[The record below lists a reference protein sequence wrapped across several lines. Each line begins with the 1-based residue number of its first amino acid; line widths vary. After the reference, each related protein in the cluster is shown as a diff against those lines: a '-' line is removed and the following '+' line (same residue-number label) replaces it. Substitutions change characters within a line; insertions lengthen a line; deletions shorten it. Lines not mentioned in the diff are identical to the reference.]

1 MYPIQNS
8 KEGFDETKFKDELLN
23 ICREHFVEGRALAF
37 AFIVYRLS
45 DPHINKILDD
55 SHYFAALD
63 EISGKKLTI
72 FYIDNSLF
80 AKPKQKLEQPIS
92 NDLYM
97 KFLISLPGNLTSG
110 NSSIINVIGLES
122 EIDSPFVVFFQ
133 VDGTKIMDHIVVKLD
148 QEQVETSF
156 LELKNLITR
165 AVSSISEV
173 SSKNYENK
181 QEIFNLIETTITQ
194 YKNLK
199 IITKGFSIITKIKA
213 FFSLF
218 TNA

>member
-80 AKPKQKLEQPIS
+80 AKRKQKLEQPIS

-97 KFLISLPGNLTSG
+97 GIFAHPP
-110 NSSIINVIGLES
+110 ES
-122 EIDSPFVVFFQ
+122 
-133 VDGTKIMDHIVVKLD
+133 VK
-148 QEQVETSF
+148 S
-156 LELKNLITR
+156 
-165 AVSSISEV
+165 
-173 SSKNYENK
+173 
-181 QEIFNLIETTITQ
+181 
-194 YKNLK
+194 
-199 IITKGFSIITKIKA
+199 
-213 FFSLF
+213 
-218 TNA
+218 